1 VQRRRL
7 LFSLSALA
15 LCAPGAVARAVADD
29 TPAPVVALTFDDG
42 PHPENTLRLLDI
54 LERENVRATFFVIGS
69 CVQRYPDVVRQAF
82 QAGHEIG
89 NHSWSH
95 PVLTRLSTAAVTD
108 ELAKTDA
115 LLVDIN
121 GYLPDTIRPPYG
133 AMNDG
138 VRAVGLP
145 RPMMLWDVDTNDWR
159 SRDTASVQH
168 GAVSSRGGIVLM
180 HDIYSTTVAAVPEI
194 IREYKTRGFR
204 FVTISNYIQWQANDA
219 IDRV

>member
-15 LCAPGAVARAVADD
+15 LCMRGTTARAATDE
-29 TPAPVVALTFDDG
+29 PAAPVVALTFDDG
-42 PHPENTLRLLDI
+42 PHPEHTPRLLDI

-69 CVQRYPDVVRQAF
+69 CAQRSPDTVRQAF

-95 PVLTRLSTAAVTD
+95 PDLTRLSTAAVAE

-115 LLVDIN
+115 LLVGVN
-121 GYLPDTIRPPYG
+121 GDLPNTIRPPYG
-133 AMNDG
+133 AMNDE

-145 RPMMLWDVDTNDWR
+145 RPMMLWNVDTNDWR
-159 SRDTASVQH
+159 SRDTAAVQRE
-168 GAVSSRGGIVLM
+168 AISSRGGIVLM

-194 IREYKTRGFR
+194 IREYKARSFR
-204 FVTISNYIQWQANDA
+204 FVTISNYIEWQANDS